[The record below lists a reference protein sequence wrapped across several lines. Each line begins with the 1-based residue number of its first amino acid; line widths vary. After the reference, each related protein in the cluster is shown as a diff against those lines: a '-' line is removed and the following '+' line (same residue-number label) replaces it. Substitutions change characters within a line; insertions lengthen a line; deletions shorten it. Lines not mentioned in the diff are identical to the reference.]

1 MTSKI
6 EECDA
11 SMFVCTAFFAA
22 RPGWLTGQ
30 GTLVKTRIALRQ
42 GQWDGR
48 YGEGKEGGLMNERPN
63 LRLVHH
69 RLVTIMRDWFR
80 MTSLIELVLRS

>member
-11 SMFVCTAFFAA
+11 LMFVCTAFFAA
-22 RPGWLTGQ
+22 RPGWLTRQ
-30 GTLVKTRIALRQ
+30 GTLMKTKIALRQ

-48 YGEGKEGGLMNERPN
+48 YGEGGLMNERPN

-80 MTSLIELVLRS
+80 MTLLIELVLRS